1 MPVAIIGAGIAA
13 AGSIGAAVIG
23 SGAQKSAAKTAAQTA
38 KDTTAAN
45 NQLQRDIYNS
55 NYNVLSPYV
64 NSGYQANHAI
74 NELLGLPSNDNRA
87 NSMGGAPTSALGQYG
102 GQQNGAYGT
111 PGYGSFITN
120 GGVGANGGV
129 PNTGDQIAPLNTQA
143 PQGGAPTGGAQSAF
157 QNYLNSTGYQFR
169 LRRGVEGAQHQLGG
183 AGPAEFRRGGQGG
196 AQVRAGL
203 RVERVRQLHGVFVGA
218 AECRACQAGGALA
231 GVGTGLRQYAC
242 RATTTTPTCQRSQ
255 ANSALA
261 QGQST
266 ANLWGTAAGAVGQ
279 VGGALISSYGAV
291 RPAGI
296 PRNTYGI
303 VGGDGSGIY

>member
-169 LRRGVEGAQHQLGG
+169 LGEGSKALNTNWAARGL
-183 AGPAEFRRGGQGG
+183 
-196 AQVRAGL
+196 L
-203 RVERVRQLHGVFVGA
+203 NSGA
-218 AECRACQAGGALA
+218 AAKAALKYGQDYASNEFGNYMGYLSGQQNVGLSAGGALA
-231 GVGTGLRQYAC
+231 GVGTGYANSVS
-242 RATTTTPTCQRSQ
+242 ANNNALASVQ

-266 ANLWGTAAGAVGQ
+266 ANLYGTAAGALGQ
-279 VGGALISSYGAV
+279 IGGALISSYGS
-291 RPAGI
+291 PSGGI